1 MSFRPVEN
9 NVLLVCTSGLKSLE
23 SDSSVPKSAVDDDD
37 DELEAL
43 RTAALLSMKARE
55 KSKSGTV
62 NSEARER
69 PGSYSN
75 YSRFHHSNQR
85 ATTPGKPLFSWN
97 QHTRPNLIVIQP
109 VPLEGSEAASPC
121 SVTSIQTAQPSTKL
135 VLPQDRWCPKRV
147 QDGPTS
153 SVIGQSKRR
162 ASGKFSHFESS
173 SESEESDDDDLL
185 RSGSASSHSD
195 ASADGHSSD
204 DEQNSTRASPP
215 CRFAQDCLDSC
226 LSESTS
232 DLPAFSSPRHDV
244 TSEACATDCV
254 HKSSDE
260 RSPVHAIEHGCNV
273 DIDNAAVS
281 AQFQACGDNSVKCA
295 TKDLEGLMS
304 RMEASVHGGHEKIN
318 VVPNENTPEV
328 LFDCS
333 GLQPRSGNASPV
345 MHTRKSPAMEERQQK
360 YDEGRLTNGLST
372 DSRRDVHLSPDITR
386 EDRLARE
393 RHSSREGTP
402 GSTRS
407 VDSQDRSAS
416 SVFEARRRKF
426 ESTVPVKPVGGKI
439 LLLRQGRT
447 EDQSPQREGS
457 PLSSPCARTRSR
469 SRSTSPPLL
478 RSVLS
483 VVKRGTSELLPA
495 GIESKKKH
503 RPGRTVE
510 IVVHSVGEESTEASE
525 RIGNSGS
532 SGSKLPVHLRLGDAS
547 TASSTRKKKSKRKRS
562 SHDSAAYSVKRKH
575 AKARGL
581 DSDVRRAW
589 LGPDQRC
596 RRKRM
601 QSALS
606 DGAP

>member
-1 MSFRPVEN
+1 MAAVAE
-9 NVLLVCTSGLKSLE
+9 TSGLKSLE
-23 SDSSVPKSAVDDDD
+23 SDSSAPKSAVDDDD

-55 KSKSGTV
+55 KRKLSAV

-121 SVTSIQTAQPSTKL
+121 NETSIQTIQSSTKL
-135 VLPQDRWCPKRV
+135 VLPQDRWCPKRD
-147 QDGPTS
+147 QESPTS
-153 SVIGQSKRR
+153 SAIGQSKRR

-185 RSGSASSHSD
+185 RSGSASSHSG
-195 ASADGHSSD
+195 ASTDGRSSD
-204 DEQNSTRASPP
+204 DEQNSTRESPQ

-244 TSEACATDCV
+244 TSEASATDCV

-260 RSPVHAIEHGCNV
+260 RTPGHAIQHGCNV
-273 DIDNAAVS
+273 DIDNTTACAQLQAGGDSSDTSAA
-281 AQFQACGDNSVKCA
+281 
-295 TKDLEGLMS
+295 KDRLGLIS
-304 RMEASVHGGHEKIN
+304 RTEASVYGGHEKIS
-318 VVPNENTPEV
+318 VVPNENSPEV
-328 LFDCS
+328 PIDCS
-333 GLQPRSGNASPV
+333 GLQSQSGNASPV
-345 MHTRKSPAMEERQQK
+345 RHTRRKSPAMEECQQK

-372 DSRRDVHLSPDITR
+372 DSRRAVHLSPDLAR

-407 VDSQDRSAS
+407 VDSQDRSTS

-447 EDQSPQREGS
+447 EDQSPHRESS

-469 SRSTSPPLL
+469 SRSASPPLL

-483 VVKRGTSELLPA
+483 VVKRGASELLPA
-495 GIESKKKH
+495 GAESKKH
-503 RPGRTVE
+503 RSGRTVE
-510 IVVHSVGEESTEASE
+510 VVVHSVGEESTDASE
-525 RIGNSGS
+525 RIGNSS
-532 SGSKLPVHLRLGDAS
+532 SKLPVHLRLGDAS

-596 RRKRM
+596 RRKRVP
-601 QSALS
+601 SALS

>member
-1 MSFRPVEN
+1 MAAVAE
-9 NVLLVCTSGLKSLE
+9 TSGLKSLE
-23 SDSSVPKSAVDDDD
+23 SDTSVPKSTVDDDD

-43 RTAALLSMKARE
+43 RTAALLSMKVRE
-55 KSKSGTV
+55 KRKSTAV

-69 PGSYSN
+69 SGSYST

-121 SVTSIQTAQPSTKL
+121 SATSIQTVQPSTKL
-135 VLPQDRWCPKRV
+135 VLPQDRWCPK
-147 QDGPTS
+147 QGQESPAS
-153 SVIGQSKRR
+153 SGTGQSKRR

-195 ASADGHSSD
+195 ASVDGHSSD
-204 DEQNSTRASPP
+204 DEQNSTQASPS

-232 DLPAFSSPRHDV
+232 DLPAFSSPQPEV
-244 TSEACATDCV
+244 TSEAGAISSVNSV

-260 RSPVHAIEHGCNV
+260 CSPAHAVERGCNV
-273 DIDNAAVS
+273 VTVNAIAS
-281 AQFQACGDNSVKCA
+281 AQLQAGGNSLGKCA
-295 TKDLEGLMS
+295 TKDNLGLVS
-304 RMEASVHGGHEKIN
+304 RTEASVHIGHEKTT
-318 VVPNENTPEV
+318 VVPNENAPEV
-328 LFDCS
+328 LFDYS
-333 GLQPRSGNASPV
+333 GLHLQNSGNASPV
-345 MHTRKSPAMEERQQK
+345 RHATRKSPAIEEHQQK
-360 YDEGRLTNGLST
+360 HDEGRLINGLSS
-372 DSRRDVHLSPDITR
+372 DGRRPLHLSPDNMR
-386 EDRLARE
+386 EDRLVPPPRE

-426 ESTVPVKPVGGKI
+426 ECTVPVNPVGGKI

-447 EDQSPQREGS
+447 EDQSPHREGSS
-457 PLSSPCARTRSR
+457 PLSSPSARTRSR
-469 SRSTSPPLL
+469 SRSLSPPLL

-483 VVKRGTSELLPA
+483 VVKRGPSEVSPA
-495 GIESKKKH
+495 CVESKKH
-503 RPGRTVE
+503 RSGRTVE
-510 IVVHSVGEESTEASE
+510 VIVHSVGEEATDASE
-525 RIGNSGS
+525 RVGNS

-575 AKARGL
+575 ARARGL
-581 DSDVRRAW
+581 DSDVRRVW
-589 LGPDQRC
+589 LGRDQRC
-596 RRKRM
+596 NRRKRM
-601 QSALS
+601 PSGLS

>member
-1 MSFRPVEN
+1 MAAVAE
-9 NVLLVCTSGLKSLE
+9 TSGLKSLE
-23 SDSSVPKSAVDDDD
+23 SDSSVPKSTVDDDD

-43 RTAALLSMKARE
+43 RTAALLSMKVRE
-55 KSKSGTV
+55 KCKSSAL

-69 PGSYSN
+69 SGSYSN

-121 SVTSIQTAQPSTKL
+121 SATSIQTVQPSTKL
-135 VLPQDRWCPKRV
+135 VLPQDRWCPK
-147 QDGPTS
+147 QGQESPAS
-153 SVIGQSKRR
+153 SGTGQSKRR

-195 ASADGHSSD
+195 ASVDGRSSD
-204 DEQNSTRASPP
+204 DEQNSTPASPS
-215 CRFAQDCLDSC
+215 CRFTQDCLDSC

-232 DLPAFSSPRHDV
+232 DLPAFSSLQPEV
-244 TSEACATDCV
+244 TSEAGATNSVSSV

-260 RSPVHAIEHGCNV
+260 CSPAHTVEHGCNV
-273 DIDNAAVS
+273 VTVNAMAS
-281 AQFQACGDNSVKCA
+281 ARLRAGGNSSDKCA
-295 TKDLEGLMS
+295 TEDNSGLIN
-304 RMEASVHGGHEKIN
+304 RVEASVSAGHEKIT
-318 VVPNENTPEV
+318 VVPNENAPEV
-328 LFDCS
+328 LFDYS
-333 GLQPRSGNASPV
+333 GLRQQNSGNASPV
-345 MHTRKSPAMEERQQK
+345 RHATRKSPAIEEHQQK
-360 YDEGRLTNGLST
+360 YDEGRLINGLCT
-372 DSRRDVHLSPDITR
+372 DGRRPLHLSPDSTR
-386 EDRLARE
+386 EDRLVPPPRE

-426 ESTVPVKPVGGKI
+426 ECTVPVNPVGGKI

-447 EDQSPQREGS
+447 EDQSPHREGSS

-469 SRSTSPPLL
+469 SRSASPPLL

-483 VVKRGTSELLPA
+483 VVKRGPSEVSPA
-495 GIESKKKH
+495 CVESKKH
-503 RPGRTVE
+503 RSGRTVE
-510 IVVHSVGEESTEASE
+510 VIVHSVGEESTDATE
-525 RIGNSGS
+525 RVGNS

-547 TASSTRKKKSKRKRS
+547 TASSTRRKKSKRKRS

-575 AKARGL
+575 ARARGL
-581 DSDVRRAW
+581 DSEVRRAW
-589 LGPDQRC
+589 LGRDQRC
-596 RRKRM
+596 NRRKRM
-601 QSALS
+601 PSGLS